1 MDRPRPDRKTGVD
14 RRPFLRRTGL
24 GAGAAGLEG
33 ILGVRRAPAYAQGTK
48 LHLLRWNDFV
58 PACDEELRRQLGEA
72 GRALGATVTLET
84 INANDLQPRITSAV
98 QSGTGP
104 DIIMLL
110 HNWPHL
116 YEASLVD
123 VSDLAEWQRKDQGGY
138 YSQSEAAAKVGSR
151 WVALPHS
158 IVGVQMAYRKSW
170 FDEVGQTTWP
180 RTLEEL
186 RLVGLKLKKNGH
198 PIGQTLAHTFGDA
211 PTWAYPMLW
220 NFGAAETDVTGRS
233 VLDRKET
240 VDSVRFMQAYWKD
253 ACDEGALA
261 WDDTNNN
268 RAFLAGEIS
277 ATLNGA
283 SIFIAAK
290 RGADKLKDEKGQPL
304 WQDILH
310 GPIPNGPAGS
320 WAYHV
325 AFSHGIMKYSKAPK
339 LAKDFLRWL
348 AAKEHFGRWFEAA
361 GGFSVGANKYWEE
374 HPMWA
379 KLDDAMKIYRTAA
392 RVSRMFGYAG
402 PPSAKATEVY
412 SKYVIVDMYAKAVQ
426 GMSAA
431 DAVAWAA
438 GELRKIYG

>member
-1 MDRPRPDRKTGVD
+1 MDIQRGMDRPERQPRTGVD
-14 RRPFLRRTGL
+14 RRTFLRRTGF
-24 GAGAAGLEG
+24 GAGATLAAGLEG
-33 ILGVRRAPAYAQGTK
+33 ILGARRAPAFAQGTNPPPP
-48 LHLLRWNDFV
+48 RGNAFV

-116 YEASLVD
+116 YEASLAD

-304 WQDILH
+304 WQDIQH
-310 GPIPNGPAGS
+310 GPIPSGPGGT

-325 AFSHGIMKYSKAPK
+325 AFSHAVMKYSKNPK
-339 LAKDFLRWL
+339 LAKDFL
-348 AAKEHFGRWFEAA
+348 K
-361 GGFSVGANKYWEE
+361 
-374 HPMWA
+374 
-379 KLDDAMKIYRTAA
+379 
-392 RVSRMFGYAG
+392 
-402 PPSAKATEVY
+402 
-412 SKYVIVDMYAKAVQ
+412 
-426 GMSAA
+426 
-431 DAVAWAA
+431 
-438 GELRKIYG
+438 

>member
-1 MDRPRPDRKTGVD
+1 
-14 RRPFLRRTGL
+14 
-24 GAGAAGLEG
+24 
-33 ILGVRRAPAYAQGTK
+33 
-48 LHLLRWNDFV
+48 
-58 PACDEELRRQLGEA
+58 
-72 GRALGATVTLET
+72 
-84 INANDLQPRITSAV
+84 
-98 QSGTGP
+98 
-104 DIIMLL
+104 
-110 HNWPHL
+110 
-116 YEASLVD
+116 
-123 VSDLAEWQRKDQGGY
+123 
-138 YSQSEAAAKVGSR
+138 
-151 WVALPHS
+151 
-158 IVGVQMAYRKSW
+158 
-170 FDEVGQTTWP
+170 
-180 RTLEEL
+180 
-186 RLVGLKLKKNGH
+186 
-198 PIGQTLAHTFGDA
+198 
-211 PTWAYPMLW
+211 
-220 NFGAAETDVTGRS
+220 
-233 VLDRKET
+233 
-240 VDSVRFMQAYWKD
+240 MQAYWKD

>member
-1 MDRPRPDRKTGVD
+1 RRNCARSTARSAGMDRPRPQRKTGVD
-14 RRPFLRRTGL
+14 RRTFLRRTGL
-24 GAGAAGLEG
+24 VAGAAGLEG
-33 ILGVRRAPAYAQGTK
+33 ILGGRRAPAYAQGTK

-58 PACDEELRRQLGEA
+58 PACDEELRRQIGEA

-123 VSDLAEWQRKDQGGY
+123 VTDLAEWQRKDQGAY
-138 YSQSEAAAKVGSR
+138 YSQSEAAARVGSR
-151 WVALPHS
+151 WMALPHS
-158 IVGVQMAYRKSW
+158 IA
-170 FDEVGQTTWP
+170 
-180 RTLEEL
+180 
-186 RLVGLKLKKNGH
+186 
-198 PIGQTLAHTFGDA
+198 
-211 PTWAYPMLW
+211 
-220 NFGAAETDVTGRS
+220 GAQLPSRS
-233 VLDRKET
+233 
-240 VDSVRFMQAYWKD
+240 A
-253 ACDEGALA
+253 A

-304 WQDILH
+304 WQDIQH
-310 GPIPNGPAGS
+310 GPIPSGTAGT
-320 WAYHV
+320 WAYHI

-348 AAKEHFGRWFEAA
+348 AAKEHFGKWFEAA

-412 SKYVIVDMYAKAVQ
+412 SKYIIVDMYAKAVQ

-438 GELRKIYG
+438 RAPSWGSGTSSRSGTTRSSRPPSRTRSSTRSGRRSSS